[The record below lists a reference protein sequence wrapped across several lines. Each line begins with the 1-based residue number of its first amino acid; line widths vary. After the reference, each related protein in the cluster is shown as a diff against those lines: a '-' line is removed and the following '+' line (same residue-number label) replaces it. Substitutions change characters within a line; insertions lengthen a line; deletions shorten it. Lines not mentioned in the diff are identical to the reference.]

1 MGIVRKQSVQSSII
15 LFLGAL
21 LGFVNK
27 GPLFTN
33 FMSEEEVG
41 LANLLLTTAIMFAQF
56 SSMGFVNV
64 TMKYFP
70 YFKDKPRGH
79 HGFLVWI
86 LSAPLLGFLF
96 VTLHFLLLKP
106 WIVALY
112 EEKSPLFV
120 HYYYYILPL
129 AFFSLYFNLF
139 EIYLQSLFKTVIS
152 VFLREVLQR
161 ILIAVCIL
169 VFAAGWID
177 LEQFII
183 LYVSLLSSTTLVLV
197 GYAAW
202 LGQVH
207 LRWPRSWR
215 FHRLWRRMLN
225 FGLYSFI
232 SNISAILAY
241 NLDSLMLAEIV
252 GLAAVGIYTTG
263 YYISAMILIPWRAI
277 SRITGPL
284 VAEHWKNGDMVAMDK
299 LYKRTALINTLLG
312 VFLFVLLMANLHNL
326 ERIMPA
332 SYANFWIILV
342 CGITRVVEMV
352 TGLNGYILQVSRYYK
367 WDTIFNTG
375 GIVVMFLMNLWLI
388 PIYGAL
394 GAAISV
400 GTFLCASN
408 LFRVG
413 FVWYKLE
420 IHPFTT
426 NGMLLSA
433 LGVGVFLLQ
442 SLLPDLGNLW
452 TDGAVRTALITL
464 IFAGTTYTL
473 KLVPDANQFLSLAI
487 NKLRRR

>member
-1 MGIVRKQSVQSSII
+1 
-15 LFLGAL
+15 
-21 LGFVNK
+21 
-27 GPLFTN
+27 
-33 FMSEEEVG
+33 
-41 LANLLLTTAIMFAQF
+41 
-56 SSMGFVNV
+56 
-64 TMKYFP
+64 
-70 YFKDKPRGH
+70 
-79 HGFLVWI
+79 
-86 LSAPLLGFLF
+86 
-96 VTLHFLLLKP
+96 
-106 WIVALY
+106 
-112 EEKSPLFV
+112 
-120 HYYYYILPL
+120 
-129 AFFSLYFNLF
+129 
-139 EIYLQSLFKTVIS
+139 
-152 VFLREVLQR
+152 
-161 ILIAVCIL
+161 
-169 VFAAGWID
+169 
-177 LEQFII
+177 
-183 LYVSLLSSTTLVLV
+183 
-197 GYAAW
+197 
-202 LGQVH
+202 
-207 LRWPRSWR
+207 
-215 FHRLWRRMLN
+215 MLN

-426 NGMLLSA
+426 NGALLSA

-452 TDGAVRTALITL
+452 SDGAVRTALITL
-464 IFAGTTYTL
+464 VFAGTTYTF

>member
-15 LFLGAL
+15 LLLGAL

-70 YFKDKPRGH
+70 YFKDKQRSH
-79 HGFLVWI
+79 HGFLAWI

-96 VTLHFLLLKP
+96 ITLHFLLLKP
-106 WIVALY
+106 WIVGLY
-112 EEKSPLFV
+112 QEKSPLFV

-183 LYVSLLSSTTLVLV
+183 LYVTLLSSTTLVLV

-202 LGQVH
+202 LGQVS

-215 FHRLWRRMLN
+215 FRRLWRRMLN

-426 NGMLLSA
+426 NGALLSA

-452 TDGAVRTALITL
+452 SDGAVRTALITL
-464 IFAGTTYTL
+464 VFAGTTYTF

>member
-1 MGIVRKQSVQSSII
+1 LGIVRKQSIQSSII
-15 LFLGAL
+15 LLTGAV

-64 TMKYFP
+64 SLKYFP
-70 YFKDKPRGH
+70 YFKDKQRDH
-79 HGFLVWI
+79 HGFLAWI
-86 LSAPLLGFLF
+86 LSIPLLGFLF
-96 VTLHFLLLKP
+96 ITLHFLLFKP
-106 WIVALY
+106 WIVHLY

-139 EIYLQSLFKTVIS
+139 EIYLQSLLKSVIS
-152 VFLREVLQR
+152 VFLREVVQR

-169 VFAAGWID
+169 LFAAGWLNLD
-177 LEQFII
+177 QFVL
-183 LYVSLLSSTTLVLV
+183 LYVALLSSTTLVLV
-197 GYAAW
+197 GYAVW
-202 LGQVH
+202 LGQVS

-215 FHRLWRRMLN
+215 FRRLWPRMLN
-225 FGLYSFI
+225 FGLFSFV

-284 VAEHWKNGDMVAMDK
+284 VAEHWKNGDMVAMDR

-312 VFLFVLLMANLHNL
+312 IFLFVLLMANLHNL

-388 PIYGAL
+388 PVYGAL

-413 FVWYKLE
+413 FVWYKLK
-420 IHPFTT
+420 IHPFTM
-426 NGMLLSA
+426 NGLLLTL
-433 LGVGVFLLQ
+433 LGIGVFLLQ
-442 SLLPDLGNLW
+442 LLLPDLGNLW
-452 TDGAVRTALITL
+452 TDGSVRTLLMTLVFALTAY
-464 IFAGTTYTL
+464 FFH
-473 KLVPDANQFLSLAI
+473 LVPDANQFLGLAI